1 MEDSW
6 FFPIFQATRNSLR
19 QSPSQ
24 PTTVLQK
31 IRNVT
36 RINKQNLSPSELLN
50 TPGFT
55 FLYLFKM
62 QSKGR
67 ENTAGNNKENC
78 LMHGKL
84 CCKKVILTASS
95 IAPAFHVVLK
105 IHPGRVNTCSQVT
118 YCWRRGSF
126 HPYTS
131 GYWGLVLFEEI
142 LSALPAEMRVYIH
155 KHEFL
160 MCFIP
165 VEVCSLEHASL
176 PILFPQKYSTPSEFK
191 WV

>member
-36 RINKQNLSPSELLN
+36 TINKQNLSPSELLN

-78 LMHGKL
+78 PMHGKL

-95 IAPAFHVVLK
+95 IAPAFPVVLK
-105 IHPGRVNTCSQVT
+105 IHPGKHLQPGNILLEKRQLSSVYQWLLRSGVFWRNIISTSCRDESLRSQTWISNVFHTCGSVFTWACLSANTFPT
-118 YCWRRGSF
+118 
-126 HPYTS
+126 
-131 GYWGLVLFEEI
+131 EI
-142 LSALPAEMRVYIH
+142 LN
-155 KHEFL
+155 
-160 MCFIP
+160 
-165 VEVCSLEHASL
+165 
-176 PILFPQKYSTPSEFK
+176 T
-191 WV
+191 